1 MGQPLRP
8 RTVGAASPTVTT
20 FSTYLSPDDALARII
35 DEADLIERQG
45 QIRIAAGR
53 IKDYARV
60 LSGEDARGV
69 VLEDSES
76 ALKAVID
83 SRADA
88 DEDDRPRA

>member
-1 MGQPLRP
+1 M
-8 RTVGAASPTVTT
+8 TT
-20 FSTYLSPDDALARII
+20 FSTYLSPDDALARIAE
-35 DEADLIERQG
+35 EADVIETLAKTPGSGEAERRG

-60 LSGEDARGV
+60 LGGDDARGV

-88 DEDDRPRA
+88 DENG

>member
-1 MGQPLRP
+1 
-8 RTVGAASPTVTT
+8 VTT

-35 DEADLIERQG
+35 DEADAIEALVKTRGPGDAERQG

-60 LSGEDARGV
+60 LSGDAARGV

-83 SRADA
+83 SRPPA
-88 DEDDRPRA
+88 DEDA

>member
-1 MGQPLRP
+1 M
-8 RTVGAASPTVTT
+8 TT

-35 DEADLIERQG
+35 DEADLIERLVRTLGPGGPERQG